1 MDSKRCRDCGE
12 VKPVG
17 DFYRHAGCSDG
28 LRPEC
33 KVCNLA
39 EKARRHRANPD
50 AARERTRQW
59 QQDNPQRYAENRE
72 RWRASGRKAISNRRS
87 YLKRK
92 YGITLEQYD
101 AMLEAQGGCCAI
113 CRRPPRDDISL
124 HVDHHHGSGRL
135 RGLLCFSCNVTVG
148 HMREER
154 DRLGAIADYLDEHD
168 PDVQAMTELARAR
181 IARLKRPA

>member
-1 MDSKRCRDCGE
+1 M
-12 VKPVG
+12 
-17 DFYRHAGCSDG
+17 
-28 LRPEC
+28 
-33 KVCNLA
+33 
-39 EKARRHRANPD
+39 
-50 AARERTRQW
+50 
-59 QQDNPQRYAENRE
+59 
-72 RWRASGRKAISNRRS
+72 SGRKAISNRRS

-101 AMLEAQGGCCAI
+101 AMLESQGGCCAI

-154 DRLGAIADYLDEHD
+154 DRLRAIADYLDDHD
-168 PDVQAMTELARAR
+168 PDVQAMAELVNAR
-181 IARLKRPA
+181 IAQLKRCA